1 MGEEKEPESYATMAL
16 GLSVTEWSGLGLDN
30 DEDADFFDK
39 RLMSSLVQRCTALL
53 LVRIVAVCVKRKEDA
68 EADALGEHPSEYE
81 SVFNDL
87 STSTICRTALMAGK
101 EWCDYVPAITKEL
114 IDQLEEYV
122 RIILSGYNDTPY
134 HCNEHAFH
142 VLLSVNK
149 LVDLML
155 QTPSSQVKTFGLRND
170 PVAHLALVFSALIHD
185 VEHKGVPNRQLTLEH
200 DPLAVLYNDQ
210 SIAEQRSLHIGFSTL
225 LHPEYKELRQAMFG
239 LQGDEADS
247 DSYWYFRKTV
257 INLVLNTDIASPDR
271 TQLAKSKFKE
281 AFGDTFE
288 SMERKLKLQIG
299 GDIDEDDEI
308 SLSDSVSE
316 EGATDPSELSDEEE
330 FALNTERAKKTS
342 ADSRSSLNGSGGSM
356 RISKGSTRSLKV
368 DPLKNTA
375 KIDYGYQ
382 NLMSPG
388 SGHSRKI
395 LRVNSVACCSR
406 RQSVDL
412 LQTDQ
417 AFAAR
422 FQRRLSSMSNQSNNP
437 VAAANTTVRKRLG
450 IRRTMDLSGE
460 SLEAYS
466 HHNSRNRFLSMDEPD
481 ELKAAVVM
489 ELIMTAA
496 DVAHN
501 LQGWD
506 QVRNAKTNSSTCN
519 FGSFVF

>member
-1 MGEEKEPESYATMAL
+1 MGEEKEPENYATTAL
-16 GLSVTEWSGLGLDN
+16 GLSVTEWSRLGLDN
-30 DEDADFFDK
+30 DPDDADLCDEKLF
-39 RLMSSLVQRCTALL
+39 SSLVQRCTALL
-53 LVRIVAVCVKRKEDA
+53 LVRIVAVCVKRQEDA
-68 EADALGEHPSEYE
+68 DADALGQHPSDCKCT
-81 SVFNDL
+81 FNDL

-101 EWCDYVPAITKEL
+101 EWNDYVPAITEEL
-114 IDQLEEYV
+114 IDQLEKFV
-122 RIILSGYNDTPY
+122 RTILAGYNDTPY

-142 VLLSVNK
+142 VLLSVSK
-149 LVDLML
+149 LIDLML
-155 QTPSSQVKTFGLRND
+155 QTPPSQVKTFGLRNN
-170 PVAHLALVFSALIHD
+170 PEAHLALVFSALIHD

-200 DPLAVLYNDQ
+200 DPLAILYNDQ

-247 DSYWYFRKTV
+247 ESYWYFRKTV
-257 INLVLNTDIASPDR
+257 IDLVLNTDIASPDR

-288 SMERKLKLQIG
+288 SMERKLKLKMG
-299 GDIDEDDEI
+299 GDINEEDEV
-308 SLSDSVSE
+308 SLSDSVSGE
-316 EGATDPSELSDEEE
+316 EAAEASELSDEEE
-330 FALNTERAKKTS
+330 FALSPERAKK
-342 ADSRSSLNGSGGSM
+342 AINDSKSSLNGSSGSM
-356 RISKGSTRSLKV
+356 PVSINSSSSRKD

-382 NLMSPG
+382 NLMSPA
-388 SGHSRKI
+388 SGHSRR
-395 LRVNSVACCSR
+395 LRVNSVACGSR

-422 FQRRLSSMSNQSNNP
+422 FQRRLSSLSTKASNP
-437 VAAANTTVRKRLG
+437 AAAANTSFRKRLG

-466 HHNSRNRFLSMDEPD
+466 HHNSRKRSLDMDEPD

-506 QVRNAKTNSSTCN
+506 QVCKT
-519 FGSFVF
+519 